1 MTDTAYFGYLSAAV
15 ALASILVSVYFYVR
29 ALRLQKQIAVSQG
42 AFRSSRISIHVFGD
56 VGCDNYMLAVPLSR
70 AEALLL
76 PFRYAISNTGDSSAE
91 DVEVF
96 VRMSKF
102 FHGSGRP
109 RLRQT
114 TGIKKIKCALVSETE
129 GTLTFGFT
137 IPTIHSGEA
146 IAVKDDLLLYAET
159 IRERD
164 VQATTADGVNLTL
177 KTWAEFAFVIDF
189 TIMQKHSMPIT
200 RRISITVID
209 NSNKH
214 AKVRIDEY
222 NAALRQSMQ
231 RAVAG
236 QSLLRRV
243 FSWRKGRRILNDF
256 KVLEFAGDLRPYKGR
271 RDLLQL
277 TGSFDKW
284 DGVRFEDQLWAPGLE
299 LAYLRSKDSA
309 PTSTEKPKSLEDPR
323 KEIVNEDT

>member
-70 AEALLL
+70 AEAPLL
-76 PFRYAISNTGDSSAE
+76 PFSYAISNTGDSSAE

-114 TGIKKIKCALVSETE
+114 SGIKKMKCALVSETE
-129 GTLTFGFT
+129 GTLAFGFN
-137 IPTIHSGEA
+137 IPALHSGEA
-146 IAVKDDLLLYAET
+146 VQVKDDLLLYAET

-177 KTWAEFAFVIDF
+177 KTWAE
-189 TIMQKHSMPIT
+189 
-200 RRISITVID
+200 
-209 NSNKH
+209 
-214 AKVRIDEY
+214 
-222 NAALRQSMQ
+222 
-231 RAVAG
+231 
-236 QSLLRRV
+236 
-243 FSWRKGRRILNDF
+243 
-256 KVLEFAGDLRPYKGR
+256 
-271 RDLLQL
+271 
-277 TGSFDKW
+277 
-284 DGVRFEDQLWAPGLE
+284 
-299 LAYLRSKDSA
+299 LRSLS
-309 PTSTEKPKSLEDPR
+309 TSQ
-323 KEIVNEDT
+323 